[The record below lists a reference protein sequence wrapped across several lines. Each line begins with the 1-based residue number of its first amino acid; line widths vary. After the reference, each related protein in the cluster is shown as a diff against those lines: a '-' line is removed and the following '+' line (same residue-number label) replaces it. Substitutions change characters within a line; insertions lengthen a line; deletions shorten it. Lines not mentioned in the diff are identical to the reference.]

1 MQLAWGD
8 GTEPGRAVEGVTPPC
23 GAGAVVDEG
32 PAGDIVMVVVV
43 DGTVV
48 EVDADVDV
56 ARDGRARWPLPPPLH
71 AASATVLSTATAPSR
86 RPERTMPPT
95 IARRRPPARAPRAWK
110 YGSPP

>member
-23 GAGAVVDEG
+23 GAGA
-32 PAGDIVMVVVV
+32 VVV